1 LLYDDNESKG
11 KNKRKDT
18 SETTEIFRGTENATE
33 AIIRFV
39 KKANNEINACLDSTG
54 PSVMLGVESIKKAR
68 LEAKKRGVQI
78 RYVTE
83 ITKDNIDYSK
93 EMMSLFEV
101 RHLQGMKGNFEVC
114 DRKEY
119 VAIVMLQKAKPI
131 AELTYSN
138 VKQIV
143 EQEQYVFETFWNK
156 AIPAE
161 ERIKEIE
168 QGIKPDCI
176 EIIRDPEDAQKIER
190 EILASSTEEIQIIY
204 STANTFSF
212 QDKAGVTQ
220 YLSELSKKGIK
231 IRLLAPTNPSIKT
244 ILEDLKQNP
253 NISIR
258 DTGMNSI
265 SPASI
270 KFKTLVVDKKH
281 SLIMEIRDDLETTF
295 NKAIGIST
303 YSNSKPTVLSY
314 ASIFETLWKQNE
326 LYEQLKESDRIK
338 NEFINIA
345 AHELRTPIM
354 PIIGGLELIEE
365 KIKEN
370 TDIKIDLEMVGRNA
384 NRLQKLAE
392 DILEVSRIES
402 NSFTLRLE
410 DKVDIHS
417 LITDTIRDIEKKYR
431 YTGKKDNVSIL
442 FNHLEDPNNDDNNE
456 FTVSCDSQKISE
468 VLFNLIDN
476 AMKFTENG
484 TISIYTTFNTTSYP
498 SLNYN
503 QSNTAPNDMIGKNEL
518 KQNILKENLV
528 TISIT
533 DTGSGIDPTIKDRLF
548 EKFVTASTAG
558 TGLGLYL
565 SKKIAEAH
573 GGTIMAECNK
583 DGMKGS
589 TFALCLPINKKVE
602 KLHNI

>member
-1 LLYDDNESKG
+1 MLYDDNKSKG

-18 SETTEIFRGTENATE
+18 SETTEIFRGTKNATE
-33 AIIRFV
+33 AIIKFV

-54 PSVMLGVESIKKAR
+54 PSIMLGVESIRNAR
-68 LEAKKRGVQI
+68 VEAKKRGVQI

-93 EMMSLFEV
+93 EMMNLFEV

-114 DRKEY
+114 DKKEY
-119 VAIVMLQKAKPI
+119 VAIVTLQKTQSI
-131 AELTYSN
+131 DELIYSN

-156 AIPAE
+156 AISAE

-168 QGIKPDCI
+168 QGVKPDCI

-190 EILASSTEEIQIIY
+190 EILLSSTEEIQIIY
-204 STANTFSF
+204 STANTFF
-212 QDKAGVTQ
+212 IQDQVGVTQ

-231 IRLLAPTNPSIKT
+231 IKLLAPTNPST
-244 ILEDLKQNP
+244 NNILEKLKQNP
-253 NISIR
+253 NIHIR
-258 DTGMNSI
+258 DTGMNSTL
-265 SPASI
+265 PTSI

-281 SLIMEIRDDLETTF
+281 SLVMEIKDDLETTF
-295 NKAIGIST
+295 NKAIGLST
-303 YSNSKPTVLSY
+303 YSNSKSTVLSY

-326 LYEQLKESDRIK
+326 LNDQLKESDRIK

-370 TDIKIDLEMVGRNA
+370 TDIKRDLEMVERNA
-384 NRLQKLAE
+384 IRLQKLAE

-402 NSFTLRLE
+402 NSFTLSLE

-417 LITDTIRDIEKKYR
+417 LITDTVRDIEKKYR

-442 FNHLEDPNNDDNNE
+442 FNHLEDPNNDNNNKV
-456 FTVSCDSQKISE
+456 TISCDSQKISE

-503 QSNTAPNDMIGKNEL
+503 QSNTGPNDTMGNNEL
-518 KQNILKENLV
+518 KENILKENLV
-528 TISIT
+528 AISIT
-533 DTGSGIDPTIKDRLF
+533 DTGSEIDPTIKDRLF
-548 EKFVTASTAG
+548 EKFVTASTKG

-573 GGTIMAECNK
+573 GGTIVAESDK
-583 DGMKGS
+583 DGKKGS
-589 TFALCLPINKKVE
+589 TFTLCLPINKKAE